1 MSEIRKRPEGKVSV
15 EDLRKEGVK
24 IIGGSQKIGK
34 DGKREGVKIIDRNTK
49 P

>member
-15 EDLRKEGVK
+15 EDLRPGVK

-34 DGKREGVKIIDRNTK
+34 DGKREGVKIIDRNMK
-49 P
+49 Q